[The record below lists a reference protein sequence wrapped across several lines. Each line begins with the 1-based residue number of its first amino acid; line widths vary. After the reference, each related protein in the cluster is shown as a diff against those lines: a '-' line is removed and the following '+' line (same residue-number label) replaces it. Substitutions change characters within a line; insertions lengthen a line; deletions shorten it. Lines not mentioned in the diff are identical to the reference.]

1 MIGGTSLTACG
12 DEEAARS
19 GSNIVA
25 ASANGGKAAIVTGSG
40 SSPSGDSTG
49 RSSQPPPVELQPA
62 GPPAV
67 EPTVQANDQGSSRE
81 EAPPATEDE
90 YMHRNK
96 TGERPPG

>member
-1 MIGGTSLTACG
+1 MIGGALTACG
-12 DEEAARS
+12 DEQAAQS
-19 GSNIVA
+19 GRNIVA
-25 ASANGGKAAIVTGSG
+25 APANGGKAAIVTGSG
-40 SSPSGDSTG
+40 SSPSGDSAD
-49 RSSQPPPVELQPA
+49 RPSQPPPVAPQPA

-67 EPTVQANDQGSSRE
+67 EPTVQANDRGSSRE